1 MVTWCLKV
9 TSRLTATLLVIYFWN
24 FFFQCKKEP
33 QSIILKKVLQITLS
47 EIASISLKM
56 MKVLIKRIK
65 RLLVPLEY
73 CACNIIKVLFTDH
86 CRWQNFGP
94 SLLRLVDRL
103 YKLIHKMQKTRKKLF
118 CDGQSE

>member
-1 MVTWCLKV
+1 MPLKMDGY
-9 TSRLTATLLVIYFWN
+9 LVPKSDI
-24 FFFQCKKEP
+24 
-33 QSIILKKVLQITLS
+33 KVNCN
-47 EIASISLKM
+47 SISNLFLEFFLPMQERTPKYYIKKSVTDHLELKM